1 MDELRTRRAPSRTAT
16 LAGPAPAPRTG
27 PRHRKV
33 TVDVPRPRASHEGA
47 VPAMATAAA
56 DAALASAPA
65 AGRAALPDDPSIFA
79 ELRSSL
85 LLLLSAV
92 LVTALVAALATS
104 VRVGL

>member
-1 MDELRTRRAPSRTAT
+1 MST
-16 LAGPAPAPRTG
+16 AGP
-27 PRHRKV
+27 
-33 TVDVPRPRASHEGA
+33 
-47 VPAMATAAA
+47 
-56 DAALASAPA
+56 DAALASASSG
-65 AGRAALPDDPSIFA
+65 GRAALPDDPSIFA